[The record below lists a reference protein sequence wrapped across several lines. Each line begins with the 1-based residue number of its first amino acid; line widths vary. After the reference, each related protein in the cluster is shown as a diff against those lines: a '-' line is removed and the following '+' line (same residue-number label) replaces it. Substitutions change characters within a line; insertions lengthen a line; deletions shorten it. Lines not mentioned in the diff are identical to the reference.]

1 VQKVLEVPL
10 DEDLKPLSVYW
21 WQQHMPHKIVEQ
33 SGMQVV
39 YAEHAVNAEKMR
51 TDYSDF
57 EQGRLH
63 IELKKRATP
72 TTTTEPQNF
81 LFRYPV
87 TLSLFFLSIVGF
99 ALVQFD
105 VQSIIDRLVIQT
117 IDRSGLAQRLNLPEQ
132 ISVNEFLAHGQYWR
146 LVTPI
151 FLHFGW
157 VHIAFNMLWLWEL
170 GRRIEQ
176 RCGSLHLLSI
186 VIFIGI
192 ASNLYQ
198 AAITP
203 LAYFGGMSGVIY
215 GLLGYSAIFNFIAP
229 HRDLVQP
236 KEVYI
241 VMLASLV
248 IGWLGIFDFLARM
261 ANSAHL
267 SGLIVGALI
276 AVPSALI
283 ARSLT
288 SASGLK
294 EP

>member
-10 DEDLKPLSVYW
+10 DKDLKPLSVYW

-39 YAEHAVNAEKMR
+39 YAEQVVSADRMR
-51 TDYSDF
+51 ADFLDF

-72 TTTTEPQNF
+72 AKTNEPHNV
-81 LFRYPV
+81 LVRYPV
-87 TLSLFFLSIVGF
+87 TLSLVFLSIVGF

-105 VQSIIDRLVIQT
+105 VQPIIDQLVIQT

-241 VMLASLV
+241 LMLASLV

-267 SGLIVGALI
+267 SGLIGGALI
-276 AVPSALI
+276 AVPSAFI

-288 SASGLK
+288 PASEQK
-294 EP
+294 ET